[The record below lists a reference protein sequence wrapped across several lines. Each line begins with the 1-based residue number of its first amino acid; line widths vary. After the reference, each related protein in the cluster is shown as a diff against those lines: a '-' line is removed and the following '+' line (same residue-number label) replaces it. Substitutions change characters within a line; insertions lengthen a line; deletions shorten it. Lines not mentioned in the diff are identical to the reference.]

1 MSSDARATPI
11 QHRLT
16 TPRAAGL
23 AGVIAGGLFIISHAL
38 ILISLS
44 AYSTEPGANPQDQ
57 ARRISLALQLVPFA
71 GIAFLWFMG
80 VIRDR
85 FGHREDRF
93 YSTVFLGSGL
103 LYLAMTFTATALAG
117 GLWSFF
123 ASNRAIASETIYN
136 ASRMLVTQ
144 ITNVYGLRM
153 ASVFML
159 SSATMWMRT
168 QVVPR
173 WLAILTALLALVLL
187 FTIGLSPWLPLLFPA
202 WILIVSLLIL
212 ISNYRRQTS
221 GGMEA
226 AID

>member
-1 MSSDARATPI
+1 MMSKAKTTQS
-11 QHRLT
+11 QQLT

-23 AGVIAGGLFIISHAL
+23 AGILAGGLFITSHVL

-57 ARRISLALQLVPFA
+57 TCRVSLALQLLPFA
-71 GIAFLWFMG
+71 G
-80 VIRDR
+80 
-85 FGHREDRF
+85 
-93 YSTVFLGSGL
+93 TVFLGSGL
-103 LYLAMTFTATALAG
+103 LYLAMTFIATALAG

-123 ASNRAIASETIYN
+123 AGNQAIASETVYN
-136 ASRMLVTQ
+136 ASRTLIAQ

-153 ASVFML
+153 AAVFML

-187 FTIGLSPWLPLLFPA
+187 VTIGLSPWLPLLFPV
-202 WILIVSLLIL
+202 WILIVSILIL
-212 ISNYRRQTS
+212 ISNYRRKAQS
-221 GGMEA
+221 GMEE